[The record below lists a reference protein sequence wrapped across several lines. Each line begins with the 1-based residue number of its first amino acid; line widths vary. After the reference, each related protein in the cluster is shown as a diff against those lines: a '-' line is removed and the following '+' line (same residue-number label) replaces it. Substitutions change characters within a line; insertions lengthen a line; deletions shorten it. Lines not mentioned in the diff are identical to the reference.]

1 MKNYFRVGVLTRPH
15 GLKGEINVYPTTDD
29 INRFKLLKRV
39 FIDLASGK
47 GAIKG
52 SGLIELEVEK
62 VKFFK
67 QMAIVKLK
75 DIDSIDEISKYR
87 GMDLLVAREDAVPL
101 KEGEYYISDVL
112 GCKIITDDGEEYGTV
127 SDVIETGANKVLEV
141 KPNKTHSDLKEFYL
155 PYIPDCVLEV
165 NIAERFIRVY
175 LMPGLLD

>member
-1 MKNYFRVGVLTRPH
+1 MVSRIRNHGDASLMESNNSAGNGEAKPKPADVGTIIGV
-15 GLKGEINVYPTTDD
+15 
-29 INRFKLLKRV
+29 
-39 FIDLASGK
+39 
-47 GAIKG
+47 
-52 SGLIELEVEK
+52 

-141 KPNKTHSDLKEFYL
+141 KPNKAHSDLKEFYL